1 MRKMGLRSTYSCL
14 KTSINTELL
23 AASATV
29 CESNSH
35 VLYNASDLLKTHQ
48 GLRGSR
54 LSPHIAQSINRKY
67 KQTIE

>member
-1 MRKMGLRSTYSCL
+1 MGLRSTYSCL

-54 LSPHIAQSINRKY
+54 LSPHIAQSINRKD